1 MAIVEIQLNRLG
13 INSLELSA
21 ESVEVSPGTNLHIR
35 VVNYGAPTHATLRT
49 EGASYTPFTYEN
61 LYVESE
67 SEIRVPI
74 LETANPG
81 SFDMQVISGYGMRRT
96 GFTINV
102 IHAETKKSEDAV
114 EDSSESEKAP
124 DKSAKKPRAEKS
136 FCRVNPSLIIINLI
150 APVLGLLVLLLWI
163 LVPTGVNNIVMAV
176 ILYAIMLAG
185 IIITWRSVQ

>member
-13 INSLELSA
+13 INSLELST

-35 VVNYGAPTHATLRT
+35 IVNYGAPTHATLRT
-49 EGASYTPFTYEN
+49 DGTAYTNFTYEN

-74 LETANPG
+74 LDTANPG

-96 GFTINV
+96 GFSVNV
-102 IHAETKKSEDAV
+102 IQAETVKPEDETAEVKEEDA
-114 EDSSESEKAP
+114 EKT
-124 DKSAKKPRAEKS
+124 KKAVKLRREKS
-136 FCRVNPSLIIINLI
+136 LSSVNPSLIIINFI
-150 APVLGLLVLLLWI
+150 APVLGLIVLLLWI
-163 LVPTGVNNIVMAV
+163 FVPTGVNDIVMAV